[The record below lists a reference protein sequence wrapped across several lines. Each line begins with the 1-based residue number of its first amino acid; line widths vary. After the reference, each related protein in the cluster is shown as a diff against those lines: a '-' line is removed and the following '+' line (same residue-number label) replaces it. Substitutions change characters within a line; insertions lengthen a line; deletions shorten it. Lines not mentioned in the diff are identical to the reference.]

1 MGMNYL
7 KCDADGCSHVEE
19 IERLERELIGKE
31 CPVCGANML
40 TEEDFQHRLKVEGI
54 IALMRAF
61 GIATDEANA
70 TKHHVKVEVNP
81 RGGELNLKI
90 KKVE

>member
-31 CPVCGANML
+31 CPSCGANML
-40 TEEDFQHRLKVEGI
+40 TEEDFQHGLKVEGMV
-54 IALMRAF
+54 ALMQAL
-61 GIATDEANA
+61 GIATDEAGA
-70 TKHHVKVEVNP
+70 TKDHVKVEINP